1 MEEKKEKRISTIT
14 TTITITTTG
23 DSKSKR
29 MAETSDDDLGLLFA
43 LDNIY
48 LVPQDASI
56 KHPTP
61 PQKTKTAEM

>member
-29 MAETSDDDLGLLFA
+29 MAETSDDLGLLFA
-43 LDNIY
+43 YNIY